1 MDKTTVSSETLVL
14 GDVVT
19 LQAGD
24 VVPADLR
31 LFDVHNLMIEESI
44 LTGESEAVEKITG
57 SLNEEL
63 PTGDQKNL
71 AFSGTLVQAGSALGV
86 VVETGDATEVG
97 KINHALQSVDQNN
110 AARTEN
116 APIKQANFPRDYGL
130 DRVSDFL
137 YHFSSWHGM
146 EPLIFCDDCI
156 NCSNDSRRLTC
167 CVNDDFIDGCS

>member
-71 AFSGTLVQAGSALGV
+71 AFSGTLVQAGSLGV
-86 VVETGDATEVG
+86 VVETGDSTEVG
-97 KINHALQSVDQNN
+97 K
-110 AARTEN
+110 
-116 APIKQANFPRDYGL
+116 
-130 DRVSDFL
+130 
-137 YHFSSWHGM
+137 
-146 EPLIFCDDCI
+146 LITR
-156 NCSNDSRRLTC
+156 CSQ
-167 CVNDDFIDGCS
+167 